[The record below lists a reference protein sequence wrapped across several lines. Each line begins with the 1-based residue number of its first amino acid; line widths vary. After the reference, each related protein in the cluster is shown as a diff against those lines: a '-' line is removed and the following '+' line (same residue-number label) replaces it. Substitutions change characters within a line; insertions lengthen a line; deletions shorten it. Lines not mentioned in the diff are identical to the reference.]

1 MKEQTKPYR
10 GAAYDDVFRTL
21 LVDCRQLIIPVVNE
35 VFQENYSGEEEV
47 VFSQNEHFL
56 NQQDGRQEKRITDTS
71 FTIVGVERRKYLM
84 ECQSRPD
91 SSMLIRIF
99 EYVTQ
104 IALDEGELDKERLK
118 VTFPRSAVIFLR
130 SNRNTS
136 DRMEIQIST
145 PGQETLYEVRVMRL
159 SDYTLEM
166 IFQKNLLFLLPFY
179 IFTHEKHFVE
189 YEKDAGKMET
199 LREEYKYITQRLDE
213 LVEQGKINTI
223 VCRTLMEM
231 SIKVVENIAIK
242 YERVWKGVKEIMGGK
257 ILEYETKTILREGRS
272 QGACQNLI
280 HNVDNVM
287 KNLGWSLDEACRVV
301 GSSSEEYQ
309 SAKEILARE

>member
-1 MKEQTKPYR
+1 MNEQTKPYR

-35 VFQENYSGEEEV
+35 VFHEDYSGAEEI

-104 IALDEGELDKERLK
+104 IALDEGELDRESLQ
-118 VTFPRSAVIFLR
+118 VTFPRSAVLFLR
-130 SNRNTS
+130 NNRNTPDS
-136 DRMEIQIST
+136 MEIWIRT
-145 PGQETLYEVRVMRL
+145 PGDETLYEVRVMRL
-159 SDYTLEM
+159 TDYTLET
-166 IFQKNLLFLLPFY
+166 IFQKSLLFLFPFY
-179 IFTHEKHFVE
+179 IFTHEKYFAE
-189 YEKDAGKMET
+189 YEKDAVKLET
-199 LREEYKYITQRLDE
+199 LKEEYHYIALRLDE
-213 LVEQGKINTI
+213 LVEQGKINAI

-231 SIKVVENIAIK
+231 SIKVAENIAVK
-242 YERVWKGVKEIMGGK
+242 YESVWKGVKEIMGGR
-257 ILEYETKTILREGRS
+257 ILEYETKTIMREGFS
-272 QGACQNLI
+272 QGKSQTTVRDIDNL
-280 HNVDNVM
+280 M
-287 KNLGWSLDEACRVV
+287 KNLGLTLAEACRAI
-301 GSSSEEYQ
+301 GITEGDYRA
-309 SAKEILARE
+309 AKASLV